1 MTQQLLQDAEQRM
14 KKTRQ
19 VLERELAN
27 IRTGRATPALIEDL
41 RIDYYGTPTP
51 LKQIATVTAPE
62 ARLLVIQPWDRGVI
76 PQIERAIL
84 QSDLGLSAAADGAVL
99 RLPFPSLTEERRRD
113 LARLVRGKVEEERV
127 ALRNVRRDVLEHV
140 RRLHR
145 QKEISEDEERRTQDQ
160 LQKLTDRFI
169 GEMDKVGAVKEAEV
183 MEV

>member
-14 KKTRQ
+14 KKTHQ
-19 VLERELAN
+19 VLERELAG

-41 RIDYYGTPTP
+41 RVDYYGTPTP

-84 QSDLGLSAAADGAVL
+84 QSGLGLSPAADGAVL
-99 RLPFPSLTEERRRD
+99 RLPIPHLTEERRRD

-127 ALRNVRRDVLEHV
+127 ALRNVRRDVLDHV

-160 LQKLTDRFI
+160 LQKLTNRFT
-169 GEMDKVGAVKEAEV
+169 GEMDKIGAAKEAEV